1 MQNGFFKL
9 VNAPGGYGIKII
21 PPKDGGE
28 GIQIGEVVNYLD
40 TAGIGFDISVL
51 KQLVQSDTET
61 VYFLERK
68 ECPAYDETYQI
79 QVESDNMSAT
89 VRFFPPSDTGKRITF
104 DDIFRELNKRNI
116 STGIQMQILQE
127 HFQSEGIYCTD
138 LVVAKGREPRHGTDA
153 SIEYYFNTNV
163 HIQPT
168 MREDGS
174 VDYFNLNVIN
184 HCRKG
189 DVLARI
195 IPENPGDYGMNI
207 YGNRIKPREVKRAAL
222 KYGNNIELSEDS
234 LSISTKVDG
243 HVMLVEDKVFVSDV
257 YEVENVDLSVGNI
270 EFEGSV
276 QVNGNVTSNYT
287 IKARGNVIISGV
299 VEGAC
304 IVAGGN
310 IIIARGMN
318 GMNKGTLQ
326 AGGNIVSKFIEN
338 ATVRAGGYIN
348 TESILHSNAS
358 AGTEII
364 LSGKRGFITGGHVQ
378 AGNKIVVKTLGA
390 TLGASTIIEVGVDPI
405 ARAEYIALQKSI
417 AEIVNE
423 VKNLQPI
430 VANYID
436 KRAKGVRFK
445 EEQLKYVKEA
455 AATLEARRVEL
466 EEKNNAMSHVQEAL
480 SSKKN
485 AEVIVQGVVYSGV
498 TIIIG
503 DVSKRVEGS
512 YKYCKFE
519 KRDGDVKM
527 VPII

>member
-9 VNAPGGYGIKII
+9 INAPGGYGISII

-28 GIQIGEVVNYLD
+28 GVQIGEVVSYLE
-40 TAGIGFDISVL
+40 TAGIGFDISAL
-51 KQLVQSDTET
+51 KQLVQSDTDT

-68 ECPAYDETYQI
+68 ECPVYDETYQL
-79 QVESDNMSAT
+79 QVGSDNMSAT
-89 VRFFPPSDTGKRITF
+89 ARFYPPSDTGKRITF
-104 DDIFRELNKRNI
+104 DDFFRELNKRNI
-116 STGIQMQILQE
+116 TTGIQMQILQE
-127 HFQSEGIYCTD
+127 HFQSQGIYCTD
-138 LVVAKGREPRHGTDA
+138 LVVAKGRAPRHGRDA
-153 SIEYYFNTNV
+153 SIEYFFNTNV
-163 HIQPT
+163 QIQPT

-195 IPENPGDYGMNI
+195 VPEDPGDYGMNI
-207 YGNRIKPREVKRAAL
+207 CGNRIKPREVKRATL
-222 KYGNNIELSEDS
+222 KYGNHIELSEDR
-234 LSISTKVDG
+234 LSISTMVDG
-243 HVMLVEDKVFVSDV
+243 HVVLVEDKVFVSDV
-257 YEVENVDLSVGNI
+257 YEVENVDVSIGNI

-276 QVNGNVTSNYT
+276 QVNGNVSSNFT
-287 IKARGNVIISGV
+287 IRARGNVIISGV

-304 IVAGGN
+304 IFAGGN

-358 AGTEII
+358 AGTEIV
-364 LSGKRGFITGGHVQ
+364 LSGKRGFITGGYVQ

-405 ARAEYIALQKSI
+405 AKAEYISLQKSI
-417 AEIVNE
+417 TEIVRQIKK
-423 VKNLQPI
+423 VQP
-430 VANYID
+430 VVTNYTE
-436 KRAKGVRFK
+436 KRAKGVRFS
-445 EEQLKYVKEA
+445 EEQVKYVKEA
-455 AATLEARRVEL
+455 VATLEAKRAEL
-466 EEKNNAMSHVQEAL
+466 EEKNDAMRQAQEAL
-480 SSKKN
+480 SNKKN
-485 AEVIVQGVVYSGV
+485 AEVIVQGVVYPGV

-503 DVSKRVEGS
+503 DASMLVQSS

-527 VPII
+527 API